1 MTVLLPS
8 LVGLALGMRH
18 ALEPDHLA
26 AVSTLA
32 TEDRGARAGFRLGA
46 FWGLGHTLS
55 LLVVGGSLA
64 VLGAQMPERVATA
77 FELAVAVMVMSLGVR
92 AVMKAVRDGRLG
104 AEHAHSHGA
113 LAHVHAAPTSHVH
126 VSRWTL
132 STRPLLIGLMHGLAG
147 SGALTALVLA
157 ELPTAAARI
166 SYIVLFGA
174 GSVVGMAMLTGLA
187 GVPLMK
193 LARSP
198 RAMAALL
205 LVTGMVS
212 VVVGAWWG
220 VESVSRL

>member
-1 MTVLLPS
+1 MTALLPS

-32 TEDRGARAGFRLGA
+32 TEERGARAGFRLGA
-46 FWGLGHTLS
+46 FWGLGHTLA

-64 VLGAQMPERVATA
+64 LLGAQMPEHVAA
-77 FELAVAVMVMSLGVR
+77 LFELLVAVMVTGLGVR
-92 AVMKAVRDGRLG
+92 AVVRAVREGRLG
-104 AEHAHSHGA
+104 AEHTHTHGGLVHA
-113 LAHVHAAPTSHVH
+113 HAAPTSHVH

-132 STRPLLIGLMHGLAG
+132 ATRPLLIGLMHGLAG

-157 ELPTAAARI
+157 ELPTAAARLT
-166 SYIVLFGA
+166 YIVLFGA

-187 GVPLMK
+187 GVPLMR

-198 RAMAALL
+198 RATAALL
-205 LVTGMVS
+205 LMTGVASMVI
-212 VVVGAWWG
+212 GTWWG
-220 VESVSRL
+220 VESLSRL